1 MDKREKEENILG
13 SDIEKESVKD
23 TRPKLNEKR
32 SQESMGEDVDINEYV
47 QEAGTSAIFYLKI
60 KTVTLKH
67 KLKTISFA
75 N

>member
-32 SQESMGEDVDINEYV
+32 SQESMGEDVDINEYA
-47 QEAGTSAIFYLKI
+47 QEAGTPAIFYLKI

>member
-32 SQESMGEDVDINEYV
+32 SQESMGEDMDINEYA

-60 KTVTLKH
+60 KKVTQKYNLNI
-67 KLKTISFA
+67 ISFA